1 MPVSERQKLARER
14 NRRARKAVDILGKF
28 VSYDPVTLHQLTEA
42 ELISAI
48 RYVTQYAITT
58 GTLDK
63 MCQKL
68 SINHEIA
75 TLGLSL

>member
-1 MPVSERQKLARER
+1 MTVSERQKLARER

-48 RYVTQYAITT
+48 RYVTQYAIT